1 MASNPNNLDFQCD
14 WRFGFNTSSREKPT
28 VGYLLF
34 WSGCGGLTL
43 PLDIEVGNPFGG
55 QGQTV
60 ITGQRVKC
68 VGIIDH
74 FQFGGGEEDPI
85 RISAYVSKE
94 VASDIRAK
102 LARPLPNT
110 KVKVVFYI
118 LSFDED
124 KKLWYESA
132 LVRDKA
138 KAKGFVDATDGELQ
152 ISIAN
157 EGTRIE
163 ENLDIKVF
171 KFEFQITPAESPAL
185 LEFATGP
192 STRLVKKWTS

>member
-1 MASNPNNLDFQCD
+1 
-14 WRFGFNTSSREKPT
+14 

>member
-1 MASNPNNLDFQCD
+1 
-14 WRFGFNTSSREKPT
+14 
-28 VGYLLF
+28 
-34 WSGCGGLTL
+34 
-43 PLDIEVGNPFGG
+43 
-55 QGQTV
+55 
-60 ITGQRVKC
+60 
-68 VGIIDH
+68 
-74 FQFGGGEEDPI
+74 
-85 RISAYVSKE
+85 
-94 VASDIRAK
+94 
-102 LARPLPNT
+102 
-110 KVKVVFYI
+110 VKVVFYI